1 MSEGY
6 TQTEPM
12 IEFTCNG
19 VDDYEGI
26 CFMVVKRMDD
36 FIRESTGHAVLCG
49 MPLVLVERSAKLK
62 RWRILRFLRRIGFKQ

>member
-6 TQTEPM
+6 TQTEPV
-12 IEFTCNG
+12 IKCAYNG

-36 FIRESTGHAVLCG
+36 FIGESIGHAALYG
-49 MPLVLVERSAKLK
+49 MPLVLIERKGDVIWHSNE
-62 RWRILRFLRRIGFKQ
+62 FS